1 VAEQQSSTN
10 THDEHD
16 NEVWLRCFT
25 AAITGVFPGRE
36 SQSRS
41 DPAVVVKWCGVIA
54 DAALNEERRR
64 RVSAKSPYERPD
76 VLET

>member
-54 DAALNEERRR
+54 DAALKEERRR
-64 RVSAKSPYERPD
+64 DCLQNPDTRRP
-76 VLET
+76 TY